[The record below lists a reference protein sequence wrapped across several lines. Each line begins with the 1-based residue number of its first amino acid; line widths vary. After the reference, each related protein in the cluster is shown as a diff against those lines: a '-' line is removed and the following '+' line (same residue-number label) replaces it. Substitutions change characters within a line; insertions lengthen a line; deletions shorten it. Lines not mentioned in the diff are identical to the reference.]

1 MGPEVGD
8 WAVDE
13 QLAELGRVLSK
24 RIDALAG
31 RRGVRRHRRPASQW
45 QQHPPHEPAHPKV
58 TALLPG
64 GRGQ

>member
-24 RIDALAG
+24 RIDGLAG
-31 RRGVRRHRRPASQW
+31 RRGVRRRRRPVSQW
-45 QQHPPHEPAHPKV
+45 QQHPRTSRPTRK
-58 TALLPG
+58 
-64 GRGQ
+64 